1 MVCFLYDKDLR
12 QERVKIVMKEL
23 IIIYQ
28 KYSLHNYISNNVFL
42 VLQNKK

>member
-1 MVCFLYDKDLR
+1 MDWFLYDKDLR

-23 IIIYQ
+23 IIIYH